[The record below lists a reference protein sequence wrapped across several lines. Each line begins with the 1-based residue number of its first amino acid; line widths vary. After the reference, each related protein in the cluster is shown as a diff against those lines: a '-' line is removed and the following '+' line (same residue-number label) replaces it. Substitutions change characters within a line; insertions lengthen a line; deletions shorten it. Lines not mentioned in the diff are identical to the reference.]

1 MPTIR
6 EPGRSNHKG
15 PWNVQNLMVE
25 TNTLKIGIPTMI
37 VAKDRK
43 MVWNRLRNPIEG
55 VCKGVAT
62 TYFHAHYP
70 GTWSIESQRTLECPK
85 PTDGTKYTQKWYSN
99 NDCDQR

>member
-1 MPTIR
+1 MPTIQ

-25 TNTLKIGIPTMI
+25 TNTLKIGISKMV
-37 VAKDRK
+37 VAKERK
-43 MVWNRLRNPIEG
+43 MVWIRLWNPIEG

-62 TYFHAHYP
+62 TYFHDNYQ
-70 GTWSIESQRTLECPK
+70 GRRSMESQMNLEWPK
-85 PTDGTKYTQKWYSN
+85 PTDGIKYTQKWYSN